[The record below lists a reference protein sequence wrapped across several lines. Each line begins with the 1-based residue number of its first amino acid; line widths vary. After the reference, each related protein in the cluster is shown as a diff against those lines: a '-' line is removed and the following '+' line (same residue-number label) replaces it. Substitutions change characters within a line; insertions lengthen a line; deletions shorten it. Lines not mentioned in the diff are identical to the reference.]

1 MEVFMQL
8 ILLRHATMVLYY
20 DGVKILTDPMLGA
33 AGSVRAVPTKKKGR
47 GRRNP
52 LVDLPVKEDALR
64 TLLSGLDAVL
74 VTHTHFDHFDSTAG
88 EMLPKHIPIFCQD
101 CDCERLKETGFQKV
115 LPIQDC
121 LQFQGISIAKTSGRH
136 GGLLTRKKMGV
147 VSGFVLSCDREPTF
161 YIAGDTIWCPDVRDA
176 ISRHRPGVIVVN
188 AGAAQLPIGRPITMN
203 AHDIARV
210 MRHAPLSKVV
220 AVHMEAINHCLQ
232 DRRALAERIS
242 KTSLPNRLLVPA
254 EGGSFRF

>member
-1 MEVFMQL
+1 MQL
-8 ILLRHATMVLYY
+8 TLLRHATMVLYY
-20 DGVKILTDPMLGA
+20 GGVKIMTDPMLGA
-33 AGSVRAVPTKKKGR
+33 ARSTRAVPTKKKGR

-64 TLLSGLDAVL
+64 ALLSGLEAIL

-101 CDCERLKETGFQKV
+101 CDCEKLKETGFQKV
-115 LPIQDC
+115 LPIHDSI
-121 LQFQGISIAKTSGRH
+121 QFQGISIAKTSGRH
-136 GGLLTRKKMGV
+136 GGLLTRKKMGA

-161 YIAGDTIWCPDVRDA
+161 YIAGDTIWCPDVKDA

-203 AHDIARV
+203 AHDVARV
-210 MRHAPLSKVV
+210 IRCAPRSKVV
-220 AVHMEAINHCLQ
+220 AVHMEAINHCFL

-242 KTSLPNRLLVPA
+242 KATLPYRLLVPA
-254 EGGSFRF
+254 DGGSLGF